1 MALLPGE
8 RHGAYEII
16 SHIGS
21 GGMGEVYK
29 ARDPRLDR
37 DVAIKVLPADKI
49 LDPDRKQRFVLEARA
64 ASALNHPNIV
74 TVHDINSD
82 GGLDFIV
89 MEYVAGKTLDVA
101 IGRKGIRTP
110 LALKYAIQIA
120 DALAKAH
127 GAGILHRDLK
137 PTNLMVSEDGNVK
150 ILDFGLAKLMD
161 AAESPAVD
169 TATGFAPLTQE
180 GAVIGT
186 PVYMSPEQV
195 EGRKLD
201 ARSDIFAFG
210 SVLYEMLTGQKA
222 FDGESS
228 ASIVAK
234 ILHEDPRPVNHLVP
248 SVPTDL
254 VKIVSR
260 CSRKDPARRY
270 QHMGDVKVAL
280 EDVQEES
287 LSGPQ
292 PHMPRAHS
300 QRRWTWLFALLL
312 VLLGGFLAWPHLR
325 QSDEPKPLRLVP
337 LTTLP
342 GTETFPTLAPDANY
356 VAFTWSGPQNDNDDI
371 YVQLINSSGP
381 PRRLTE
387 HPESDF
393 SPAWSPD
400 GQWIAFLRGQTPG
413 KSELRLISPL
423 GGPER
428 RLAEIHVRDSYVDPP
443 YLSWFPDSQALVMVD
458 SAGADHPDALFLIS
472 EKTGGKRPL
481 TDPPQHE
488 RGDTNPA
495 VSPDGRSLVFE
506 RAASLHVLPLSQDG
520 AAAGGPRRL
529 TDPVMQAR
537 HPAWSPNGEEILFS
551 AQRRLWKMNVSGR
564 RPPEPLPFVAQDASM
579 PVLSRLLSG
588 QPVRLVY
595 VRNSSDSNIWRV
607 DTRAPGVPTSP
618 PSPPV
623 VAISS
628 TLDDFNPQFSPD
640 GRRVAFQS
648 NRSGMMEIW
657 VGANAMPLTSIAAA
671 PVGTGTPRWSP
682 DGQTIAFDSNHE
694 NQWDVYTV
702 AASGGK
708 TQRITSHEAADSV
721 PSFSR
726 DGKWLYFT
734 SNRSGTFQ
742 IWKVPV
748 AGGDAVQVTRNG
760 GYVAFESWDG
770 SDVYYTQ
777 AATGSSSLWRI
788 PASGGEPVKLLE
800 DVTERAFSVLKD
812 GIYYIEQPPRPA
824 ASQAPLA
831 TAQPSSRALARLR
844 FFSFASDRVTTI
856 TELAGVVSL
865 GLSASPD
872 GRMVLFSA
880 IDSSTNDLMLVEN
893 FR

>member
-1 MALLPGE
+1 
-8 RHGAYEII
+8 
-16 SHIGS
+16 
-21 GGMGEVYK
+21 
-29 ARDPRLDR
+29 
-37 DVAIKVLPADKI
+37 
-49 LDPDRKQRFVLEARA
+49 
-64 ASALNHPNIV
+64 
-74 TVHDINSD
+74 
-82 GGLDFIV
+82 
-89 MEYVAGKTLDVA
+89 MEYVDGKTLDHV
-101 IGRKGIRTP
+101 IGGKGIRSP
-110 LALKYAIQIA
+110 LALKYSIQIA

-137 PTNLMVSEDGNVK
+137 PTNLMVSEEGHVK

-161 AAESPAVD
+161 PAESSAVD
-169 TATGFAPLTQE
+169 AATALASLTQE

-186 PVYMSPEQV
+186 ALYMSPEQA
-195 EGRKLD
+195 EGRRLD

-210 SVLYEMLTGQKA
+210 SVLYEMLTGRKA
-222 FDGESS
+222 FAGESP

-234 ILHEDPRPVNHLVP
+234 ILHEDPRPVNDLVP

-254 VKIVSR
+254 AKIVSR
-260 CSRKDPARRY
+260 CLRKDPARRY

-287 LSGPQ
+287 LSRPQ
-292 PHMPRAHS
+292 PHIPRAHS
-300 QRRWTWLFALLL
+300 QRRWTWLFALLV

-325 QSDEPKPLRLVP
+325 QSDKPKPLRLVP

-342 GTETFPTLAPDANY
+342 GIETFPTLAPDANY
-356 VAFTWSGPQNDNDDI
+356 VAFTWSGAQNDNRDI
-371 YVQLINSSGP
+371 YVQLINSSSP

-387 HPESDF
+387 HPADDF

-428 RLAEIHVRDSYVDPP
+428 PLAEIHVRHSYVDPP
-443 YLSWFPDSQALVMVD
+443 YLSWFPEGQALVIVD
-458 SAGADHPDALFLIS
+458 SAGSDKPDALFVIS
-472 EKTGGKRPL
+472 VKTGEKRPL
-481 TDPPQHE
+481 TDPPPHE

-495 VSPDGRSLVFE
+495 VSLDGRSLVFE
-506 RAASLHVLPLSQDG
+506 RAASLHVLPLTQDG
-520 AAAGGPRRL
+520 APAERPRRL

-537 HPAWSPNGEEILFS
+537 HPAWAPNGKDILFS
-551 AQRRLWKMNVSGR
+551 AQRSLWKVDSLAT
-564 RPPEPLPFVAQDASM
+564 RPPERLPFVAQDASM
-579 PVLSRLLSG
+579 PALSRLPPG

-595 VRNSSDSNIWRV
+595 VRNSSDPNIWRV

-628 TLDDFNPQFSPD
+628 TLGEINPQVSPD
-640 GRRVAFQS
+640 SRHVAFQS
-648 NRSGMMEIW
+648 DRSGMMEIW
-657 VGANAMPLTSIAAA
+657 VADINGANAMPVTSIAAA
-671 PVGTGTPRWSP
+671 PLGTGTPRWSP

-708 TQRITSHEAADSV
+708 IRRITSQAAVDSV

-726 DGKWLYFT
+726 DGKSLYFS
-734 SNRSGTFQ
+734 SNRNGTFQ

-748 AGGDAVQVTRNG
+748 SGGDAVQVTHNG

-788 PASGGEPVKLLE
+788 PASGGEPVKLIE
-800 DVTERAFSVLKD
+800 DVTERAFSVLKE
-812 GIYYIEQPPRPA
+812 GIYYIEQRPRPA
-824 ASQAPLA
+824 TPQPSLA
-831 TAQPSSRALARLR
+831 TTQPSSHAAARLR
-844 FFSFASDRVTTI
+844 FFSFASQRPTTI
-856 TELAGVVSL
+856 TDLAGTISL

-880 IDSSTNDLMLVEN
+880 IDSSANDLMLVEN